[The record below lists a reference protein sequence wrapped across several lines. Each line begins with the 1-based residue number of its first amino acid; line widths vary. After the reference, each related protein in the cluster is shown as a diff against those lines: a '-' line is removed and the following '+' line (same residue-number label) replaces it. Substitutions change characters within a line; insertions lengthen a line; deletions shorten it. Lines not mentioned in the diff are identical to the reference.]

1 VIDPT
6 ATRRVHVVIANDL
19 IEEIDARC
27 GGRQRSQFILEAVA
41 EKLRAMRLTAS
52 IAEMAGPL
60 ADGDSQ
66 VRETPEAAAE

>member
-27 GGRQRSQFILEAVA
+27 GARQRSQFIQEAVA

-52 IAEMAGPL
+52 IAGMAGPL

-66 VRETPEAAAE
+66 VWETPEAAAG